1 MPSSQVLYISIAEEM
16 TEKIKAGEWRTDQ
29 KLPSERE
36 LAEQY
41 GVGRNVV
48 REALKVLSEKCLVRV
63 VTGKGNYVTAP
74 GNEFLQNRMEEALD
88 YSRFKQKDII
98 DAREAI
104 EMAIARATVENATP
118 QQVKLL
124 RDIYWRMEEALENRK
139 AFTEEDAQFHLAI
152 ADCSGNAVL
161 KMMTITLNNVTDRA
175 AFHHSQKNNDFSR
188 HAQKEHKDMVDAIAR
203 KDLDMLKDAIWR
215 HIQCLREN
223 IIEQPEE
230 FADSTDKIVLI

>member
-1 MPSSQVLYISIAEEM
+1 MPSSQVLYLSIAEELI
-16 TEKIKAGEWRTDQ
+16 EKIKTGEWKTDQ

-63 VTGKGNYVTAP
+63 VTGKGNYVTEP
-74 GNEFLQNRMEEALD
+74 GSESLQNKMEEVLD
-88 YSRFKQKDII
+88 SSRFSQKDII

-104 EMAIARATVENATP
+104 EMAIAKATIQNATP
-118 QQVKLL
+118 EEIREL
-124 RDIYWRMEEALENRK
+124 RGIYQRMEHVVDDRA
-139 AFTEEDAQFHLAI
+139 AFAAEDARFHLAL
-152 ADCSGNAVL
+152 ADCSRNEVL

-175 AFHHSQKNNDFSR
+175 AFHNANKSYEFSR
-188 HAQKEHKDMVDAIAR
+188 HAQKEHKDMVDAIAKR
-203 KDLDMLKDAIWR
+203 DLRMLQDAVER

-223 IIEQPEE
+223 IIE
-230 FADSTDKIVLI
+230 